1 MGVSGSLFAYP
12 GRESLIT
19 QHGSIIEKRPPASA
33 SPGRSPSPL
42 RGSSSGSVFENLVY
56 FPISPKE
63 IAQEREFVCSPS
75 DGDFNW
81 DAKGDLEKTLYENE
95 EVESN
100 HEILEESIEEDQMTH
115 CENED
120 YYEEEEK
127 ELETVIQRICSKSVA
142 ESLAELSEKLKNDR
156 HNILKEVEG
165 MSTKMLDMIKKME
178 NMLVKSLAKQ

>member
-1 MGVSGSLFAYP
+1 MSFSSTPKTKRKLVQTTILDMIKTVSPKKQKDRSTGVCGIKRTVSGSLFAYP

-33 SPGRSPSPL
+33 SPGGSPSPL
-42 RGSSSGSVFENLVY
+42 QRSSSGSVFENLVY

-100 HEILEESIEEDQMTH
+100 HEILEES
-115 CENED
+115 
-120 YYEEEEK
+120 K
-127 ELETVIQRICSKSVA
+127 ESMSIRILLFV
-142 ESLAELSEKLKNDR
+142 
-156 HNILKEVEG
+156 
-165 MSTKMLDMIKKME
+165 
-178 NMLVKSLAKQ
+178 